1 MLTKI
6 KMFIITQ
13 KHKYC
18 CYVVRH
24 YVDKSNKFI
33 EKGDYEHSQKCWK
46 VIDKHLRKQ
55 SKLLFELLE
64 MA

>member
-6 KMFIITQ
+6 KMLLTEI
-13 KHKYC
+13 KHLYC

-24 YVDKSNKFI
+24 YVDKADKFV
-33 EKGDYEHSQKCWK
+33 KMGDYEHACKCWAI
-46 VIDKHLRKQ
+46 VRKYLEKQ
-55 SKLLFELLE
+55 TALWSELLE